1 MRLIAFCSCVLLLVG
16 CDTLGGRA
24 VVLKLQPAA
33 KESEV
38 QQVLQVLDRT
48 LPEEGASRVAPS
60 SGDEHRIAYYI
71 GGGFSCTV
79 LQGDDELI
87 VDFRNPGV
95 TSSSR
100 PTPKVR
106 QVSAAVA
113 EDLKVMYGDRR
124 VRFEK

>member
-1 MRLIAFCSCVLLLVG
+1 MRFIAFCCVLLVVG

-24 VVLKLQPAA
+24 VVLKLQPASKA
-33 KESEV
+33 SEV
-38 QQVLQVLDRT
+38 QQVLQVLDRA
-48 LPEEGASRVAPS
+48 LPAEGASRVAS
-60 SGDEHRIAYYI
+60 SSTNEHRIAYYI

-79 LQGDDELI
+79 RRGDDELI

-113 EDLKVMYGDRR
+113 EDLKGVYGDRR
-124 VRFEK
+124 VRFER

>member
-1 MRLIAFCSCVLLLVG
+1 MRFVAFCCVLLVVG

-38 QQVLQVLDRT
+38 QQALQVLDRA
-48 LPEEGASRVAPS
+48 LPAAGANRIAPS
-60 SGDEHRIAYYI
+60 SSDEHRIAYYI

-79 LQGDDELI
+79 LRGDDELI
-87 VDFRNPGV
+87 MEFRNPGV
-95 TSSSR
+95 TASSR

-106 QVSAAVA
+106 EVSAAVA
-113 EDLKVMYGDRR
+113 EDLKAMYGNRR